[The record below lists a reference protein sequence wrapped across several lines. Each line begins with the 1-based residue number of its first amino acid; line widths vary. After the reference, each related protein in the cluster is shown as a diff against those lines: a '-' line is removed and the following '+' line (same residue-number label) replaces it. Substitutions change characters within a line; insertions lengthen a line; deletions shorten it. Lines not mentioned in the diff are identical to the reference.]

1 MASSILRPVPPSKAV
16 AALKSILGKPL
27 FWVLISAR
35 APSRPIPPPAKGAR
49 DRVTV
54 TYSKIQFHWGDTWL
68 GDILSGGAVKPVPR
82 NTLEM
87 ERR

>member
-1 MASSILRPVPPSKAV
+1 MASSILLPAPPSKAV

-35 APSRPIPPPAKGAR
+35 APSCPFPPPAKGAR

-54 TYSKIQFHWGDTWL
+54 TYSKAGVIVWHFSFVG
-68 GDILSGGAVKPVPR
+68 IF
-82 NTLEM
+82 
-87 ERR
+87 